1 MSKKV
6 RTLLR
11 VSSRQQLHDDDIPIQ
26 RAEAGQFIAKHSDWE
41 FDKEYLEKGVSAY
54 HNGVEDREVLQ
65 EIMQDAKNGE
75 FDILLAYMSDR
86 IGRQEEYSFYVAELN
101 RLGIEVWTIKDGQL
115 KTEEHIDKLL
125 NYIRFWQNEGESRK
139 TGVRVFD
146 TQMEMVKD
154 GKFVGGKAPFG
165 YKLILSGE
173 ISNHGRALHKLVIV
187 PEQADIVRQIY
198 SYAVNQGMGFQ
209 KIAKT
214 MNENSIPAPILE
226 QWKSGTIRSILT
238 NPIYMGYVA
247 YGRRKD
253 GRASCTRLD
262 RSEWTYAREQNP
274 DLVIVSQDIWERAQ
288 EIREARKKQIN
299 ASKQASSDLYLKQH
313 NVPFST
319 RGKLALT
326 GLVYCGYCGKK
337 LKNTGYANHWTSKK
351 TGEEK
356 VSYVGRYGCPNGCK
370 PRGSYSQEYLE
381 SIVCAT
387 VETYLENLKKIDI
400 SKETKEMQAQ
410 QGKTIEREIKELD
423 KESKKLVSDI
433 ATLEEKIPDAIR
445 GDFAFSVDKLS
456 AIIKEKESRKKEI
469 ENTKKELKEQLEQA
483 SVNKEEMEKF
493 IDIMPKWSELFQE
506 ADVQTKQMLLSTLI
520 DKIIVKDEEINI
532 RFKIRLED
540 YIDISAEDSMENSVH
555 ESSGS
560 GVSRKRQKFHHHE
573 FDRIRPCV
581 YLRAQYLPEHFTGR
595 G

>member
-1 MSKKV
+1 MSKRV

-26 RAEAGQFIAKHSDWE
+26 RAEAEQYIVKHTDWV
-41 FDKEYLEKGVSAY
+41 FDREYLEKGISAY

-125 NYIRFWQNEGESRK
+125 NYIRFWQNEGESKK
-139 TGVRVFD
+139 TGMRVHD
-146 TQMEMVKD
+146 TMVEMVKD
-154 GKFVGGKAPFG
+154 GKFVGGKAPYG
-165 YKLILSGE
+165 YKLVLSGE

-187 PEQADIVRQIY
+187 PEQAEIVRQIY

-209 KIAKT
+209 KIANT
-214 MNENSIPAPILE
+214 LNENGVPAPILE
-226 QWKSGTIRSILT
+226 QWKSGTVRSILT

-247 YGRRKD
+247 YNRRKD
-253 GRASCTRLD
+253 GHANCTRLD
-262 RSEWTYAREQNP
+262 RREWTYAREQNP
-274 DLVIVSQDIWERAQ
+274 EITIVSQETWERAQ

-299 ASKQASSDLYLKQH
+299 ESKQATSDLYMEQH

-326 GLVYCGYCGKK
+326 GMVYCGYCGKR

-356 VSYVGRYGCPNGCK
+356 VSYVGRYGCPNKCK

-381 SIVCAT
+381 SIVFAT

-400 SKETKEMQAQ
+400 TSELEAMRSQ
-410 QGKTIEREIKELD
+410 QNKNITRQIKDLEKEIKN
-423 KESKKLVSDI
+423 LVSDI
-433 ATLEEKIPDAIR
+433 ATLEEKLPDAIR

-456 AIIKEKESRKKEI
+456 AIIKDKESRKNEI
-469 ENTKKELKEQLEQA
+469 EIARKKLIKQLEEI
-483 SVNKEEMEKF
+483 SVQSEEMKLF
-493 IDIMPKWSELFQE
+493 IDLMPKWDEMFAE
-506 ADVQTKQMLLSTLI
+506 ADTRTKQMLISTLV
-520 DKIIVKDEEINI
+520 DKIIVKDEEITI
-532 RFKIRLED
+532 KFKIRLED
-540 YIDISAEDSMENSVH
+540 YMDNSMP
-555 ESSGS
+555 ESSGDA
-560 GVSRKRQKFHHHE
+560 V
-573 FDRIRPCV
+573 
-581 YLRAQYLPEHFTGR
+581 PEQR
-595 G
+595 L